1 MKQKHF
7 KQKYL
12 TSIICAV
19 LFGNGWAVADSA
31 ATTATEGNNLIS
43 VYRQALLE
51 DPQIERWQAN
61 LEASREARNQTEAK
75 LLQPHVSLN
84 ANLTGNFQ
92 TIKLTGAAVGLGG
105 YSQFVSGGYS
115 INLTQPLFHYD
126 RMIALD
132 QAGQRIKLAD
142 IDMYAAHQDLLIRVA
157 ERYFGVLAALDNLHY
172 ATVQKNSFA
181 TQKEVVHKRFDA
193 GELTI
198 VDISEIDAGYDRA
211 VTDEMDA
218 ERQLKS
224 AKEALRE
231 VSGQDFTNL
240 IPLTDEIPL
249 ATPEPNVESPW
260 LEQALTQNP
269 HIIAATLNTDIA
281 KEEINRQSS
290 AHLPTLDLVGGNN
303 YLTTGGQFGEYEMR
317 SNTVGIVMNM
327 TIYEGNQASSRE
339 KEAAFRH
346 SEAQAQL
353 KQEQRSVQRQTVDAF
368 NEVNTG
374 ISRIQSLKQTMA
386 SQVAA
391 VNSIH
396 AGIDAGIRT
405 NLDLVLAEKELLR
418 AQRDYAKARYDYL
431 LYTLRLKRAAGVL
444 AEKDLQHI
452 NGLLKTNNSED
463 RANL

>member
-1 MKQKHF
+1 
-7 KQKYL
+7 
-12 TSIICAV
+12 
-19 LFGNGWAVADSA
+19 
-31 ATTATEGNNLIS
+31 
-43 VYRQALLE
+43 
-51 DPQIERWQAN
+51 
-61 LEASREARNQTEAK
+61 
-75 LLQPHVSLN
+75 
-84 ANLTGNFQ
+84 
-92 TIKLTGAAVGLGG
+92 
-105 YSQFVSGGYS
+105 
-115 INLTQPLFHYD
+115 
-126 RMIALD
+126 
-132 QAGQRIKLAD
+132 
-142 IDMYAAHQDLLIRVA
+142 
-157 ERYFGVLAALDNLHY
+157 
-172 ATVQKNSFA
+172 
-181 TQKEVVHKRFDA
+181 
-193 GELTI
+193 
-198 VDISEIDAGYDRA
+198 
-211 VTDEMDA
+211 MDA